1 MNDKNIIVYD
11 IQEEY
16 VTIYNPKGE
25 EIVTTNNPL
34 VFDDI
39 RLQIAEKQ
47 LEGYYFIHRNNKYPI
62 ESDGDIIWS
71 DGLFDKQFILKA
83 KLLNHKFKW
92 KI

>member
-1 MNDKNIIVYD
+1 MDEPIIVHD

-16 VTIYNPKGE
+16 VTICNPKGE

-47 LEGYYFIHRNNKYPI
+47 LAGYYFIHRDNKHLI
-62 ESDGDIIWS
+62 EPNGDIVWS
-71 DGLFDKQFILKA
+71 DGLFDKYTHLKA
-83 KLLNHKFKW
+83 KLVKHILK
-92 KI
+92 